1 MILLEVDPN
10 WVRPGW
16 TPLIITVLLA
26 AVLVALFLSMRK
38 QMREINIPG
47 DEPAEDQENDRPRA
61 HRD

>member
-10 WVRPGW
+10 WVRPGY

-38 QMREINIPG
+38 QMRKINIPG
-47 DEPAEDQENDRPRA
+47 DQPSEDQENARPHA